1 MQTHLHKITS
11 KLPNA
16 KTTIFTTVGVLASKY
31 NAVNLSQGFPD
42 FDMDPKLV
50 QLVNSAMK
58 KGCNQYAP
66 MPGVFALREVI
77 SEKIESLYGATYHPE
92 NEITLTIGATQAIF
106 TAITAFISPNDEV
119 IVFKP
124 AYDCY
129 EPAIEVNGGIPVLI
143 QLLGKNFK
151 IDWEDFKNKITP
163 RTKMVII
170 NTPHNPSGTILSK
183 EDVLQMQEILRDT
196 NIIVISDEV
205 YEHIVFDGRKHE
217 SFSKYSDLASRSF
230 ICSSFGKTFHAT
242 GWRLGYCAAP
252 NELMKEFRK
261 THQFMVFSAHHPSQ
275 IALTEY
281 IKSPESY
288 LSLNSFFQEK
298 RDFFLENIKDSRF
311 KFTPCQGTYFQIL
324 DYSNITNESD
334 VALCERLIVE
344 HGLASIPLSV
354 FNVNQLDNKQLRF
367 CFGKKKETL
376 KKAVEILNTL

>member
-1 MQTHLHKITS
+1 MHTQLHKITS

-16 KTTIFTTVGVLASKY
+16 KTTIFTTVGLLASKY

-50 QLVNSAMK
+50 HLVNSAMK
-58 KGCNQYAP
+58 KGHNQYAP
-66 MPGVFALREVI
+66 MPGLFTLREVI

-106 TAITAFISPNDEV
+106 TAITAFINPNDEV

-129 EPAIEVNGGIPVLI
+129 EPAIEVNGGIPVFV
-143 QLLGKNFK
+143 QLLDKNYK

-217 SFSKYSDLASRSF
+217 SFSKYPDLASRSF

-261 THQFMVFSAHHPSQ
+261 THQFMVFSAHHPTQ
-275 IALTEY
+275 IALAEY
-281 IKSPESY
+281 VKFPENY

-311 KFTPCQGTYFQIL
+311 EFTPCEGTYFQIL